1 MNVELIDFFFQQIWF
16 DLTNIQLKRLSITYS
31 ILIKL
36 LVLSWVFEYI
46 NKYYIIYAVIDI

>member
-1 MNVELIDFFFQQIWF
+1 MNVESIDFFFQQIWF
-16 DLTNIQLKRLSITYS
+16 DLTDIQLKRLFVTYS

-46 NKYYIIYAVIDI
+46 NKYYIIHAVIDT